1 MDHRIT
7 KILDGI
13 REEFPEA
20 SPKEIVSLAMRI
32 SIPIFAVTCFPK
44 SVPLKIPDVH
54 YELYDLLE
62 DDSIRKAAIA
72 LPRGMAKCVS
82 GDTEILCADGTR
94 KKISE
99 IRSGEK
105 IFSLNQKTLAFEEDS
120 IAAKVYSGKK
130 KAITITT
137 KTMKEITC
145 SPEHRILTYD
155 GWKEAS
161 KITTSDRIASPR
173 RTMFSDMAVSDYS
186 DEEVR
191 FLAYMIAEGSTTS
204 GNCAFTNFDDEIRE
218 DFMACCDSL
227 GIKYSERVFG
237 SLRLSGCARQIIRKH
252 GLENKLAIQKRL
264 PSFFYVLPERQKW
277 IIVGALIDTDGYVSK
292 DGHLGITLANNE
304 LVKDIQVLLW
314 SVGVNSRVSKH
325 TENGKAGYT
334 RLYIDRESYT
344 AIEEY
349 CPFILKGERF
359 SDACSSFRYSL
370 IDVYPN
376 SVKRLTRVPGIAFRN
391 LGVRIDNKYETTRD
405 KMRRMIAVDPVEEWV
420 RLENASVFWDSVI
433 SIVDNDESV
442 DMYDIQVAKN
452 ENAIMNGLVAHNS
465 TVTSF
470 LYVLWR
476 LLHKPSNK
484 DLFITIIS
492 ESQSQSINFLT
503 RIKSALTKNK
513 KIHSYFGDF
522 GVNTALRWREDD
534 IVLANG
540 ARVTALGTGQ
550 KVRGNIQDDTRPNV
564 LILDD
569 FESETNAKT
578 AEARQNNRKWILEAV
593 EPSLSQTDGRII
605 AIGTTIS
612 EDCFL
617 QWVKDAP
624 DWHVI
629 WKSVIDENGKSI
641 WPEMYPLEVIEQKRK
656 SFEHMGNLSGFFQ
669 EYMNQPQSPDDAPF
683 KPHYMKTY
691 SGDLELVDGR
701 WWLDWDGKKRLLNL
715 FMGVDL
721 ASSSGL
727 RSDYTVLATIG
738 KDAFGNEFLI
748 DVVRSKSNPADHPRM
763 IVDQYEKWKHQGV
776 YIESVAYQEACRQHV
791 RAMAQDRG
799 IHIPG
804 IERKITHRTGKS
816 ERLISLVPLLAQGRF
831 YFRSGDL
838 DAQREFLAFPKGK
851 NDDLLDAIWLASN
864 FGYKPIQK
872 DSSTGLSSTLK
883 GKIARR
889 LGWMTA

>member
-173 RTMFSDMAVSDYS
+173 RTMFSDTAVSDYS

-191 FLAYMIAEGSTTS
+191 FLAY
-204 GNCAFTNFDDEIRE
+204 
-218 DFMACCDSL
+218 
-227 GIKYSERVFG
+227 
-237 SLRLSGCARQIIRKH
+237 
-252 GLENKLAIQKRL
+252 
-264 PSFFYVLPERQKW
+264 
-277 IIVGALIDTDGYVSK
+277 
-292 DGHLGITLANNE
+292 
-304 LVKDIQVLLW
+304 
-314 SVGVNSRVSKH
+314 
-325 TENGKAGYT
+325 
-334 RLYIDRESYT
+334 
-344 AIEEY
+344 
-349 CPFILKGERF
+349 
-359 SDACSSFRYSL
+359 
-370 IDVYPN
+370 
-376 SVKRLTRVPGIAFRN
+376 
-391 LGVRIDNKYETTRD
+391 
-405 KMRRMIAVDPVEEWV
+405 AVDPVEEWV

-492 ESQSQSINFLT
+492 ESQAQSINFLT

-593 EPSLSQTDGRII
+593 EPSLSQTEGRII

-776 YIESVAYQEACRQHV
+776 YIESIAYQEACRQHV

-851 NDDLLDAIWLASN
+851 NDDLLDAIWLASS

-872 DSSTGLSSTLK
+872 DSSTGLSSALK

>member
-1 MDHRIT
+1 MCQSQDNTQSQPDKLSKLISALR
-7 KILDGI
+7 K
-13 REEFPEA
+13 EFPEVDNRTLM
-20 SPKEIVSLAMRI
+20 KMAMRI

-72 LPRGMAKCVS
+72 LPRGMAK
-82 GDTEILCADGTR
+82 
-94 KKISE
+94 
-99 IRSGEK
+99 
-105 IFSLNQKTLAFEEDS
+105 
-120 IAAKVYSGKK
+120 
-130 KAITITT
+130 
-137 KTMKEITC
+137 
-145 SPEHRILTYD
+145 
-155 GWKEAS
+155 
-161 KITTSDRIASPR
+161 
-173 RTMFSDMAVSDYS
+173 
-186 DEEVR
+186 
-191 FLAYMIAEGSTTS
+191 
-204 GNCAFTNFDDEIRE
+204 
-218 DFMACCDSL
+218 
-227 GIKYSERVFG
+227 
-237 SLRLSGCARQIIRKH
+237 
-252 GLENKLAIQKRL
+252 
-264 PSFFYVLPERQKW
+264 
-277 IIVGALIDTDGYVSK
+277 
-292 DGHLGITLANNE
+292 
-304 LVKDIQVLLW
+304 
-314 SVGVNSRVSKH
+314 
-325 TENGKAGYT
+325 
-334 RLYIDRESYT
+334 
-344 AIEEY
+344 
-349 CPFILKGERF
+349 
-359 SDACSSFRYSL
+359 
-370 IDVYPN
+370 
-376 SVKRLTRVPGIAFRN
+376 
-391 LGVRIDNKYETTRD
+391 
-405 KMRRMIAVDPVEEWV
+405 
-420 RLENASVFWDSVI
+420 
-433 SIVDNDESV
+433 
-442 DMYDIQVAKN
+442 
-452 ENAIMNGLVAHNS
+452 S

-476 LLHKPSNK
+476 VLHKPSSK

-593 EPSLSQTDGRII
+593 EPSLSQTEGRII

-683 KPHYMKTY
+683 KSHYMKTY

-748 DVVRSKSNPADHPRM
+748 DVVRSKSNPADHPQM

-776 YIESVAYQEACRQHV
+776 YIESIAYQEACRQHV

-831 YFRSGDL
+831 YFRGGDL

-872 DSSTGLSSTLK
+872 DASTELSSTLK

>member
-1 MDHRIT
+1 MCQSQDNTQSQPDKLSKLISALR
-7 KILDGI
+7 K
-13 REEFPEA
+13 EFPEVDNRTLM
-20 SPKEIVSLAMRI
+20 KMAMRI

-62 DDSIRKAAIA
+62 DNSIRKAAIA
-72 LPRGMAKCVS
+72 LPRGMAK
-82 GDTEILCADGTR
+82 
-94 KKISE
+94 
-99 IRSGEK
+99 
-105 IFSLNQKTLAFEEDS
+105 
-120 IAAKVYSGKK
+120 
-130 KAITITT
+130 
-137 KTMKEITC
+137 
-145 SPEHRILTYD
+145 
-155 GWKEAS
+155 
-161 KITTSDRIASPR
+161 
-173 RTMFSDMAVSDYS
+173 
-186 DEEVR
+186 
-191 FLAYMIAEGSTTS
+191 
-204 GNCAFTNFDDEIRE
+204 
-218 DFMACCDSL
+218 
-227 GIKYSERVFG
+227 
-237 SLRLSGCARQIIRKH
+237 
-252 GLENKLAIQKRL
+252 
-264 PSFFYVLPERQKW
+264 
-277 IIVGALIDTDGYVSK
+277 
-292 DGHLGITLANNE
+292 
-304 LVKDIQVLLW
+304 
-314 SVGVNSRVSKH
+314 
-325 TENGKAGYT
+325 
-334 RLYIDRESYT
+334 
-344 AIEEY
+344 
-349 CPFILKGERF
+349 
-359 SDACSSFRYSL
+359 
-370 IDVYPN
+370 
-376 SVKRLTRVPGIAFRN
+376 
-391 LGVRIDNKYETTRD
+391 
-405 KMRRMIAVDPVEEWV
+405 
-420 RLENASVFWDSVI
+420 
-433 SIVDNDESV
+433 
-442 DMYDIQVAKN
+442 
-452 ENAIMNGLVAHNS
+452 S

-476 LLHKPSNK
+476 VLHKSSNK

-522 GVNTALRWREDD
+522 GVNTAIRWREDD

-593 EPSLSQTDGRII
+593 EPSLSQTEGRII

-683 KPHYMKTY
+683 KSHYMKTY

-748 DVVRSKSNPADHPRM
+748 DVVRSKSNPADHPQM

-776 YIESVAYQEACRQHV
+776 YIESIAYQEACRQHV

-831 YFRSGDL
+831 YFRGGDL

-872 DSSTGLSSTLK
+872 DASTELSSTLK

>member
-1 MDHRIT
+1 MHDHLSDLIT
-7 KILDGI
+7 TLRG
-13 REEFPEA
+13 EFPECDDA
-20 SPKEIVSLAMRI
+20 TLLRMAMRL
-32 SIPIFAVTCFPK
+32 SIPAFALTCFPK
-44 SVPLKIPDVH
+44 TVPLAIPPIH
-54 YELYDLLE
+54 YELYELLQSKE
-62 DDSIRKAAIA
+62 HEKAAIA
-72 LPRGMAKCVS
+72 MPRGCAKCVS

-120 IAAKVYSGKK
+120 IAAKVYSGEK

-186 DEEVR
+186 DEEVK

-204 GNCAFTNFDDEIRE
+204 GNCAFTNFDDEIRK

-227 GIKYSERVFG
+227 GIKYSERLFG
-237 SLRLSGCARQIIRKH
+237 SLRLSGSARQIIRKH
-252 GLENKLAIQKRL
+252 GIENKLATQKRL

-292 DGHLGITLANNE
+292 DGDLGITLANNE

-325 TENGKAGYT
+325 TENGKSGYT
-334 RLYIDRESYT
+334 RLYIDRESYIT
-344 AIEEY
+344 IEEY
-349 CPFILKGERF
+349 CPFVLKGKRLHNAL
-359 SDACSSFRYSL
+359 SVFRYSL
-370 IDVYPN
+370 IDLYPN
-376 SVKRLTRVPGIAFRN
+376 SVKRLASVPGIAFRN

-465 TVTSF
+465 TVTDF
-470 LYVLWR
+470 LYVLWEV
-476 LLHKPSNK
+476 LHKTDTK

-492 ESQSQSINFLT
+492 ESQSQSINFLS
-503 RIKSALTKNK
+503 RIKNALNKNP
-513 KIHSYFGDF
+513 KIRRYYGDF
-522 GVNTALRWREDD
+522 GVNTAIRWREDD
-534 IVLANG
+534 ITLKNG
-540 ARVTALGTGQ
+540 ARIVALGTGQ
-550 KVRGNIQDDTRPNV
+550 KVRGLIQDDTRVNII
-564 LILDD
+564 ILDD
-569 FESETNAKT
+569 FESESNART
-578 AEARQNNRKWILEAV
+578 PEARLGNRKWIMEAV
-593 EPSLSQTDGRII
+593 LPSLSQTDGRII
-605 AIGTTIS
+605 CIGTTIS

-629 WKSVIDENGKSI
+629 WKSILNEDGESL
-641 WPEMYPLEVIEQKRK
+641 WPEMYPLHRIEQIRQG
-656 SFEHMGNLSGFFQ
+656 FEHMGNLSGFFQ

-683 KPHYMKTY
+683 KPDYMRSYT
-691 SGDLELVDGR
+691 GDLEEIDGR
-701 WWLDWDGKKRLLNL
+701 WWLDFDGKKRLLNL

-721 ASSSGL
+721 ASSLGL
-727 RSDYTVLATIG
+727 RADYTVLATVA
-738 KDAFGNEFLI
+738 KDAFGNEYLI
-748 DVVRSKSNPADHPRM
+748 DVEKSKSNPAEHPDM
-763 IVDQYEKWKHQGV
+763 IIKAFKKWHHQGV
-776 YIESVAYQEACRQHV
+776 YIESVAYQESCRQHV
-791 RAMAQDRG
+791 RAKMVEEG
-799 IHIPG
+799 VHIPG
-804 IERKITHRTGKS
+804 IERKITHRNSKS

-831 YFRSGDL
+831 YFRGGDL
-838 DAQREFLAFPKGK
+838 EAQREFLAFPKGK

-864 FGYKPIQK
+864 YGYKPIQK
-872 DSSTGLSSTLK
+872 DTEAKGESLK
-883 GKIARR
+883 KRIGKK
-889 LGWMTA
+889 LGWMVA